1 MGFRYP
7 FQRHF
12 VTSVSVIGWRS
23 GQGTI
28 CFLNPSFN
36 LPSWK
41 SVRDA
46 HMVENRTAMMAVGW
60 LISPF
65 FQHGWH
71 LQSHFLKEVQGEIG
85 LTCMKAR
92 DSFTRCAHFATRN
105 AKVTV
110 GLQRTS
116 AIEKP
121 CRSSGVLE
129 IMEAEIFSH
138 ESKWTQVAKS
148 SNADASGISET
159 FWDGTAKEWCLLSSR
174 ILCLEKNSLKHRN
187 IIPCTEVRCVFLLK
201 LHCKHVVSAYGTQEM
216 LKIPWQIQIPE
227 VI

>member
-1 MGFRYP
+1 MIDITIVP
-7 FQRHF
+7 TWL
-12 VTSVSVIGWRS
+12 TSS
-23 GQGTI
+23 
-28 CFLNPSFN
+28 
-36 LPSWK
+36 K
-41 SVRDA
+41 SD
-46 HMVENRTAMMAVGW
+46 
-60 LISPF
+60 
-65 FQHGWH
+65 
-71 LQSHFLKEVQGEIG
+71 FLKEVQGEIG

-129 IMEAEIFSH
+129 ITEAEIFSH

-159 FWDGTAKEWCLLSSR
+159 FWDGTAKEWCLLPTRIYTLFGKRTRWNIETSFLAPKCSASFSWNCTVNMLSVPTEPKQCSR
-174 ILCLEKNSLKHRN
+174 FHDRSKFQK
-187 IIPCTEVRCVFLLK
+187 
-201 LHCKHVVSAYGTQEM
+201 
-216 LKIPWQIQIPE
+216 
-227 VI
+227 